1 MNKGATI
8 MKRVVTLAAVLA
20 IAGAAGAA
28 GNPGG
33 VSWERPEAA
42 QARSAVTGAPICYFF
57 TQNAALKE
65 GGS

>member
-1 MNKGATI
+1 MLKGATI
-8 MKRVVTLAAVLA
+8 MKRTVTLAAVLA

-28 GNPGG
+28 GIPGG
-33 VSWERPEAA
+33 VTWERPEAA
-42 QARSAVTGAPICYFF
+42 QARSAATGIPVVYFF